1 MLTVVQLPVLT
12 DNYIYLLHD
21 EATGTTGVV
30 DPAEAT
36 PVLDELARR
45 GWQLGWILNTHHHGD
60 HVGGNAALVAAT
72 GCRVVGP
79 RADQARIPLIQ
90 TPVGDG
96 DVFRLGASPARVFD
110 TPGHTRGHIVY
121 WFEQDAALFAGDTL
135 FALGCG
141 RLFEGSPEQ
150 MWESLAKLA
159 ALPPET
165 RVYCAHEYTES
176 NLRFA
181 LAVAPDDPAL
191 LARGQRVR
199 ALRAASL
206 PTVPSALGEELA
218 TNPFLRAGSAARFA
232 ELRRAKDSF
241 R

>member
-30 DPAEAT
+30 DPAEAA

-90 TPVGDG
+90 TPVADG

-181 LAVAPDDPAL
+181 LSVAPDDPAL

-206 PTVPSALGEELA
+206 PTVPSTLGEELA

>member
-30 DPAEAT
+30 DPAEAA

-79 RADQARIPLIQ
+79 RADQARIPHIQ
-90 TPVGDG
+90 TQVGDG
-96 DVFRLGASPARVFD
+96 DVFDLGAARARVFD

-121 WFEQDAALFAGDTL
+121 WFEQDAALFVGDTL

-150 MWESLAKLA
+150 MWASLAKLA
-159 ALPPET
+159 VLPPET

-181 LAVAPDDPAL
+181 LSVAPDDPAL
-191 LARGQRVR
+191 LARGERVR
-199 ALRAASL
+199 ARRAENL
-206 PTVPSALGEELA
+206 PTVPSTLGEELA
-218 TNPFLRAGSAARFA
+218 TNPFLRAGSAVRFA
-232 ELRRAKDSF
+232 ELRRAKDAF

>member
-1 MLTVVQLPVLT
+1 
-12 DNYIYLLHD
+12 LLHD

-30 DPAEAT
+30 DPAEAA

-79 RADQARIPLIQ
+79 RADQARIPHIQ
-90 TPVGDG
+90 TQVGDG
-96 DVFRLGASPARVFD
+96 DVFDLGAARARVFD

-121 WFEQDAALFAGDTL
+121 WFEQDAALFVGDTL

-150 MWESLAKLA
+150 MWASLAKLA
-159 ALPPET
+159 VLPPET

-181 LAVAPDDPAL
+181 LSVAPDDPAL
-191 LARGQRVR
+191 LARGERVR
-199 ALRAASL
+199 ARRAENL
-206 PTVPSALGEELA
+206 PTVPSTLGEELA
-218 TNPFLRAGSAARFA
+218 TNPFLRAGSAVRFA
-232 ELRRAKDSF
+232 ELRRAKDAF